1 MIMKKIFLFLALLP
15 AMLVAQERMM
25 VFTDPHVLA
34 SSLMD
39 TTSLSFGE
47 MLNGQRKMIHLSE
60 PAFMALVDTALA
72 YHPAVVLIPGDLTKD
87 SEWASHQVVAAQ
99 LNRLEQAGIKALV
112 IPGNHDI
119 GGNAYAYTG
128 AEKTQVANLTNS
140 DWETMY
146 ASVYAHTVAK
156 DPDSHSYVAEPIE
169 GLTVLAIDGANNTA
183 AMGVL
188 SSRTQKWVLA
198 QADSAVA
205 KGNTIIA
212 MSHWQILEHF
222 DAQGTLESACRF
234 QKADA
239 LRDSLMRHGVHM
251 VLTGHFHVNGI
262 TTFRDTTGLTND
274 SIVEI
279 TSGAPITYPCPYR
292 WLTLSAD
299 RETVSVTTDYLNSLP
314 GYPQLEAY
322 SREWMRIH
330 TANMLPR
337 LAVEMWDTGVETA
350 RTKISSIPGSFF
362 LGLDDA
368 FDQAVA
374 KYNTDSAKVDLVERH
389 LGSTVVSLYLL
400 HSEANEPEHPEA
412 DSLAEALETN
422 MNAMMAEAVSG
433 TMLSLPEVLNL
444 LTGILQI
451 KVDPILR
458 SLVEDIT
465 GYGQTY
471 ADRTDDLRL
480 SLHINSPRQH
490 EAIDEITNHQSPIT
504 NKVIK
509 DGVLYILRGGKT
521 YTAEGTEVQ

>member
-60 PAFMALVDTALA
+60 PAFVALVDTALA

-146 ASVYAHTVAK
+146 ASVYAHAVAK

-169 GLTVLAIDGANNTA
+169 GLAVLAIDGANNTA
-183 AMGVL
+183 ATGVL

-262 TTFRDTTGLTND
+262 TTFRDTTGHTND

-337 LAVEMWDTGVETA
+337 LAVEMWDTGVEMA
-350 RTKISSIPGSFF
+350 RTKISSLPGGAVYSIPFER
-362 LGLDDA
+362 
-368 FDQAVA
+368 AVA

-412 DSLAEALETN
+412 DSLADALETN
-422 MNAMMAEAVSG
+422 LGAMMAEVLDG
-433 TMLSLPEVLNL
+433 TILALPEPLSLF
-444 LTGILQI
+444 TSIMMI
-451 KVDPILR
+451 KVDPIVR

-490 EAIDEITNHQSPIT
+490 EAIDEVHGEEKALKQLRNGQ
-504 NKVIK
+504 
-509 DGVLYILRGGKT
+509 LFILRGGKT

>member
-146 ASVYAHTVAK
+146 ASVYAHAVAK

-183 AMGVL
+183 ATGVL

-262 TTFRDTTGLTND
+262 TTFRDTTGHTND

-337 LAVEMWDTGVETA
+337 LAVEMWDTGVEMA
-350 RTKISSIPGSFF
+350 RTKISSLPGGAVYSIPFER
-362 LGLDDA
+362 
-368 FDQAVA
+368 AVA

-412 DSLAEALETN
+412 DSLADALETN
-422 MNAMMAEAVSG
+422 LGAMMAEVLDG
-433 TMLSLPEVLNL
+433 TILALPEPLSLF
-444 LTGILQI
+444 TSIMMI
-451 KVDPILR
+451 KVDPIVR

-490 EAIDEITNHQSPIT
+490 EAIDEVHGEEKALKQLRNGQ
-504 NKVIK
+504 
-509 DGVLYILRGGKT
+509 LFILRGGKT

>member
-146 ASVYAHTVAK
+146 ASVYAHAVAK

-183 AMGVL
+183 ATGVL

-262 TTFRDTTGLTND
+262 TTFRDTTGHTND

-337 LAVEMWDTGVETA
+337 LAVEMWDTGVEMA
-350 RTKISSIPGSFF
+350 RTKISSLPGGAVYSIPFER
-362 LGLDDA
+362 
-368 FDQAVA
+368 AVA

-412 DSLAEALETN
+412 DSLADALETN
-422 MNAMMAEAVSG
+422 LGAMMAEVLDG
-433 TMLSLPEVLNL
+433 TILALPEPLSLF
-444 LTGILQI
+444 TSIMMI
-451 KVDPILR
+451 KVDPIVR

-490 EAIDEITNHQSPIT
+490 EAIDEVHGAEKALKQLRNGQ
-504 NKVIK
+504 
-509 DGVLYILRGGKT
+509 LFILRGGKT

>member
-146 ASVYAHTVAK
+146 ASVYAHAVAK

-183 AMGVL
+183 ATGVL

-262 TTFRDTTGLTND
+262 TTFRDTTGRTND

-350 RTKISSIPGSFF
+350 RTKISSIPGSSF

-471 ADRTDDLRL
+471 ADRTDDLHL

-490 EAIDEITNHQSPIT
+490 EAIDEVHGEEKALKQLRNGQ
-504 NKVIK
+504 
-509 DGVLYILRGGKT
+509 LFILRGGKT

>member
-146 ASVYAHTVAK
+146 ASVYAHAVAK

-183 AMGVL
+183 ATGVL

-222 DAQGTLESACRF
+222 DAQGTLESACCF

-262 TTFRDTTGLTND
+262 TTFRDTTGHTND

-337 LAVEMWDTGVETA
+337 LAVEMWDTGVEMA
-350 RTKISSIPGSFF
+350 RTKISSLPGGAVYSIPFER
-362 LGLDDA
+362 
-368 FDQAVA
+368 AVA

-412 DSLAEALETN
+412 DSLADALETN
-422 MNAMMAEAVSG
+422 LGAMMAEVLDG
-433 TMLSLPEVLNL
+433 TILALPEPLSLF
-444 LTGILQI
+444 TSIMMI
-451 KVDPILR
+451 KVDPIVR

-490 EAIDEITNHQSPIT
+490 EAIDEVHGEEKALKQLRNGQ
-504 NKVIK
+504 
-509 DGVLYILRGGKT
+509 LFILRGGKT